1 MTFQVITSMCL
12 ALLLSHSHKEKI
24 SWSKNC
30 TEQSCFFWVT
40 YVRMTVPPTNV
51 RVTSYQIAT
60 DEDSGIL
67 LYKGDKDHIAVELY
81 RGRVR
86 ASYDTGSH
94 PASAIYR

>member
-1 MTFQVITSMCL
+1 MVM
-12 ALLLSHSHKEKI
+12 
-24 SWSKNC
+24 
-30 TEQSCFFWVT
+30 
-40 YVRMTVPPTNV
+40 YVWMTVCPTNV
-51 RVTSYQIAT
+51 GVASSQIAT

>member
-1 MTFQVITSMCL
+1 MKCVWT
-12 ALLLSHSHKEKI
+12 
-24 SWSKNC
+24 
-30 TEQSCFFWVT
+30 
-40 YVRMTVPPTNV
+40 TVHPTNV
-51 RVTSYQIAT
+51 KATSHQIAT

-94 PASAIYR
+94 PASAIYRWGSLSYWVKTVA